1 MTYHQDRKLVALAS
15 GKNPG
20 ESNSSR
26 ISLQEGLILLSDE
39 NFIVR
44 PLPTIVFERGS
55 SHKLSDQIQ
64 SLGLTSALI
73 VTDKNLADSGVL
85 DPVLDA
91 LRAANLKVE
100 VFDGVEPNPTDLNVE
115 AGAQKLRDLGDAC
128 VVPIGGGSS
137 MDCGKSIA
145 LLAANGGTVEEL
157 QTSSPKEAKAPVIA
171 VPTTAGTGSETNSAC
186 VITNTR
192 LGRKTYVMHPS
203 ITPAFAVL
211 DADLTVGLPTYPTA
225 TCGFDVLTHAV
236 EAFVSAGASAY
247 SDAIALEAIAKVA
260 DNLRDVVKDGSNIEA
275 RSQMLLGS
283 AMAAIAFNVSGLGSV
298 HGTGH
303 AISAR
308 LNAAHG
314 QTLATML
321 PHVMDYNMS
330 EREDKYIEVAKLL
343 APSGPATGT
352 AAIDAVLQIR
362 SDIGIDRSIS
372 DLGGD
377 DNLLEVLVED
387 AVADPVNFSNPRPV
401 DANSIRKLYEAAW

>member
-1 MTYHQDRKLVALAS
+1 M
-15 GKNPG
+15 
-20 ESNSSR
+20 
-26 ISLQEGLILLSDE
+26 LSDE

-260 DNLRDVVKDGSNIEA
+260 HNLRDVVKDGSNIEA

-401 DANSIRKLYEAAW
+401 DADAIRKLYQAAW

>member
-1 MTYHQDRKLVALAS
+1 ML
-15 GKNPG
+15 
-20 ESNSSR
+20 
-26 ISLQEGLILLSDE
+26 E
-39 NFIVR
+39 NQNFVVN
-44 PLPTIVFERGS
+44 PLPTLVFSKGS
-55 SHKLSDQIQ
+55 SKALSNHIQ
-64 SLGLTSALI
+64 SLGLEAALV
-73 VTDKNLADSGVL
+73 VTDKNLAASGVL

-91 LRAANLKVE
+91 LRAANLRID
-100 VFDGVEPNPTDLNVE
+100 VFDGVEPNPTDKNVE
-115 AGAQKLRDLGDAC
+115 AGAEKLSALGDAC
-128 VVPIGGGSS
+128 VIPIGGGSS

-145 LLAANGGTVEEL
+145 LLAANGGTVEEM
-157 QTSSPKEAKAPVIA
+157 QASVPVNAKAPVIA

-211 DADLTVGLPTYPTA
+211 DPELTIGLPTYPTA

-236 EAFVSAGASAY
+236 EAFVSVGANDY
-247 SDAIALEAIAKVA
+247 SDAIALEAIRKVA
-260 DNLRDVVKDGSNIEA
+260 ANLRRVVEDGSDVEA

-283 AMAAIAFNVSGLGSV
+283 AMAAMAFNVAGLGTV

-321 PHVMDYNMS
+321 PAVMEYNMP
-330 EREDKYIEVAKLL
+330 ERADKYAEVAKILT
-343 APSGPATGT
+343 PSKEASGT
-352 AAIDAVLQIR
+352 AAIDAVLELR
-362 SDIGIDRSIS
+362 SDIGIDRTIR

-377 DNLLEVLVED
+377 DDLLPVLVED
-387 AVADPVNFSNPRPV
+387 ATADPVNFTNPIPV
-401 DANSIRKLYEAAW
+401 DPAALESLYRKAW